1 MKDKELVKMFNPMLK
16 MKKILLLFLSME
28 INELKCIGVNIG
40 LDTFILHI
48 FKSCII
54 ITNLFSTNK

>member
-1 MKDKELVKMFNPMLK
+1 MKDKELVKIFNPTLK
-16 MKKILLLFLSME
+16 MKKTLLLFLSVD
-28 INELKCIGVNIG
+28 INELKCIGANIG

-54 ITNLFSTNK
+54 ITNLFTNK